1 MAIPSIA
8 LIPSGYKANKVYS
21 VLPTDGTGD
30 FTFTRASSATRIA
43 KSGLR
48 ETVATGIPRL
58 DHTGGGC
65 ASLLIEPQ
73 STNLWENSEYSD
85 QSYTTPLGVY
95 GFKDITSAEASNDIS
110 LQNKTVSIFLLV
122 KKSDN
127 SIPIFESSSTS
138 NADVVVR
145 LGGSSAYSSSFVLTD
160 LGNGFYLA
168 KLENQLVTSSGTD
181 TRFSNNSGVAT
192 YISTIQLEESTACTS
207 YIPTSGAIAT
217 RLADVATLDLTPF
230 AVTSIIETI
239 GGVDQ
244 TPITTIPSSYTIPQ
258 GNINKIIIE

>member
-1 MAIPSIA
+1 MNLNRLIYGKILNIPIKAIQLLCSCI
-8 LIPSGYKANKVYS
+8 
-21 VLPTDGTGD
+21 
-30 FTFTRASSATRIA
+30 ATRGSIPKA
-43 KSGLR
+43 FLAWS
-48 ETVATGIPRL
+48 TVLA
-58 DHTGGGC
+58 
-65 ASLLIEPQ
+65 
-73 STNLWENSEYSD
+73 
-85 QSYTTPLGVY
+85 
-95 GFKDITSAEASNDIS
+95 
-110 LQNKTVSIFLLV
+110 VSIFLLV

-145 LGGSSAYSSSFVLTD
+145 LGGSSAYSSSFALTD